1 MVELNLTARRD
12 GSTFADPHD
21 MALHGWVQQRFADDL
36 ARHGLSRD
44 ICAREDVCPD
54 AAEHFRHTP
63 TAVTLGPPS
72 GRTPVAPRGCRRALQ
87 THAHAAQLVL
97 PAPDH

>member
-1 MVELNLTARRD
+1 MTRGVVELNLTARRD

-44 ICAREDVCPD
+44 VCARDVCAD

-63 TAVTLGPPS
+63 SYHQHT
-72 GRTPVAPRGCRRALQ
+72 Q
-87 THAHAAQLVL
+87 HH
-97 PAPDH
+97 